1 MIALGFSNGGFLISS
16 IIKLVQTG
24 VKKE

>member
-1 MIALGFSNGGFLISS
+1 MVALGFSNGGFLISS
-16 IIKLVQTG
+16 IIKLVQIG